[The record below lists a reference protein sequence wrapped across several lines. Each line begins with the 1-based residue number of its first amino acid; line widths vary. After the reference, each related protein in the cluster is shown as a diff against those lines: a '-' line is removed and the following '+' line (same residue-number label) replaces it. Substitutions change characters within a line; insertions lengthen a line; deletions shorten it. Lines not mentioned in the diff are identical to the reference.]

1 MCCRP
6 VPTGISQQRHGG
18 RTGRPRL
25 STSPH
30 GGIVSRMLGSDG
42 RLQIVAEG
50 FPLPRQMA
58 ALPPASDFLTS
69 AGFGGAA
76 ALAAAIIAALAAVFA
91 MRRAS
96 QRHRMELEQQERQH
110 RERRED
116 EQHAAAVTRCWQRL
130 VWVVETAGIEPA
142 AAEGATLGL
151 GPELALELLR
161 GLLRDAERLGD
172 DTIAKAVSVY
182 LGQFSLVLAQQGS
195 LLSEPADVSPS
206 ATDAKPSSAT
216 DAKPDEQP
224 ATEEP
229 QPAPPPVA
237 DELSATTRRIA
248 AERRHRRP

>member
-1 MCCRP
+1 
-6 VPTGISQQRHGG
+6 
-18 RTGRPRL
+18 
-25 STSPH
+25 
-30 GGIVSRMLGSDG
+30 MLGSDG

-58 ALPPASDFLTS
+58 ALPPARDFLTS

-116 EQHAAAVTRCWQRL
+116 EQHAAAATRCWQRL

-161 GLLRDAERLGD
+161 GLLRDAEQLGD
-172 DTIAKAVSVY
+172 DTLAKAVSVY

-195 LLSEPADVSPS
+195 LLSEPV
-206 ATDAKPSSAT
+206 DASSAT
-216 DAKPDEQP
+216 DAEPDEQP

-237 DELSATTRRIA
+237 DELSATTRRIV
-248 AERRHRRP
+248 AERRRRRP